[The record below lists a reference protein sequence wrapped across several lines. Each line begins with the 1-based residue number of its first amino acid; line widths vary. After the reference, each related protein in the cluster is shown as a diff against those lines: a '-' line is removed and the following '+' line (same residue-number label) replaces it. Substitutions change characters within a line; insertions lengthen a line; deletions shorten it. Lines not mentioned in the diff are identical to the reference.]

1 MPSKYTAFDTSRL
14 KLWPL
19 SERRHDVTVADV
31 LPIDPAA
38 ATFAHPLLPAVADAV
53 AAARRAGAAVILAMG
68 AHVIKKGLS
77 RYLIDMIRRGWL
89 THVAGNGAVAI
100 HDYELARIGATSESV
115 ARYIKE
121 GRFGLWQETG
131 EINDVVTAGAAEGLG
146 LGEALGRAVATGGKC
161 PHKGLSVLAAAYE
174 QNTPATI
181 HVGIGYD
188 IIHEHPNFNPAA
200 TGAASGRDFLVF
212 ANAVENLEGGV
223 LLCFGSAVMAP
234 EVYLKALSMAR
245 NVASSRGKAIRHF
258 TSAVF
263 DLVPLEGDPHAEAA
277 PDSHEYYYRPY
288 KTILVRTV
296 ADGGQSFYVRG
307 NHTQTLP
314 ALHKLLSDRQAR

>member
-1 MPSKYTAFDTSRL
+1 MPSRYRSFDTARL
-14 KLWPL
+14 RLSPL
-19 SERRHDVTVADV
+19 SQRSHDVHLADI

-38 ATFAHPLLPAVADAV
+38 ATFTHPLLQGVADAV
-53 AAARRAGAAVILAMG
+53 SAALAAHAPVILVMG

-77 RYLIDMIRRGWL
+77 AYLIDMIRRGWV
-89 THVAGNGAVAI
+89 THLAGNGAVAI
-100 HDYELARIGATSESV
+100 HDYELARVGATSESV
-115 ARYIKE
+115 ARNIKD
-121 GRFGLWQETG
+121 GHFGLWQETG
-131 EINDVVTAGAAEGLG
+131 EINDIVHAAAGEGLG
-146 LGEALGRAVATGGKC
+146 MGEAIGRAIGNDGRC
-161 PHKGLSVLAAAYE
+161 PHKNVSVLAAAYE
-174 QNTPATI
+174 HRVPATI

-188 IIHEHPNFNPAA
+188 IIHEHPNFDPAA
-200 TGAASGRDFLVF
+200 TGALSGRDFLIF

-245 NVASSRGKAIRHF
+245 NVAAGSGKSIRHF

-263 DLVPLEGDPHAEAA
+263 DLVPLTGDPHAEAA

-296 ADGGQSFYVRG
+296 ADG
-307 NHTQTLP
+307 
-314 ALHKLLSDRQAR
+314 

>member
-1 MPSKYTAFDTSRL
+1 MPSRYRTFDTSRL
-14 KLWPL
+14 KLSPL
-19 SERRHDVTVADV
+19 SQRRHDVMLADI
-31 LPIDPAA
+31 LPIDPAGP
-38 ATFAHPLLPAVADAV
+38 TFTHPLLAGVADAV
-53 AAARRAGAAVILAMG
+53 TAARKSGAAVILAMG

-77 RYLIDMIRRGWL
+77 RYLIDMLRRGWL
-89 THVAGNGAVAI
+89 THLAGNGAVAI
-100 HDYELARIGATSESV
+100 HDYELARVGATSESV
-115 ARYIKE
+115 AAYIKE

-131 EINDVVTAGAAEGLG
+131 EINDIVTAGAAEALG
-146 LGEALGRAVATGGKC
+146 MGEAIGRAVATAGRC
-161 PHKGLSVLAAAYE
+161 PHKDVSVLAAAYE
-174 QNTPATI
+174 NNVPATL

-188 IIHEHPNFNPAA
+188 IIHEHPNFDPAA
-200 TGAASGRDFLVF
+200 AGAASGRDFLIF

-245 NVASSRGKAIRHF
+245 NVAGSRGKAIRHF

-263 DLVPLEGDPHAEAA
+263 DLVPITGDPHAEAA

-296 ADGGQSFYVRG
+296 ADGGQSFYIRG

-314 ALHKLLSDRQAR
+314 ALHKLLADRAAR